1 MKKQYFM
8 KTFLEPSYNIPNIQ
22 NARNIYEFKDGSII
36 QFNRGS
42 FDDYRVTYFPN
53 KQKMNLGHSPKD
65 EDYFL
70 DLIYLKDVVG
80 YEVIWNDFM
89 TLSDMVKDNGLQ
101 HNASPDYSG
110 GTIAYVRIQLNSI
123 VKKYPANI
131 QEETFKLFMTLWA
144 VMISEW
150 YHTYGERPSILKHTP
165 KVIGVYQ
172 VLNNIY
178 SPKDA
183 SEFSKNDK
191 MMDEVLSIECPE
203 FNLSVAKNKK
213 LKAIMGLYQI
223 DYSWLN

>member
-1 MKKQYFM
+1 M
-8 KTFLEPSYNIPNIQ
+8 KTFTETAHNIPNIK
-22 NARNIYEFKDGSII
+22 NPREIYTFTDGSLI

-53 KQKMNLGHSPKD
+53 SQVKNSGYSPKD
-65 EDYFL
+65 EDYFS
-70 DLIYLKDVVG
+70 DLLELKTVVG
-80 YEVIWNDFM
+80 HDIIWNDFM
-89 TLSDMVKDNGLQ
+89 MLSDIVRDNGIR
-101 HNASPDYSG
+101 NSGSPDYSKP
-110 GTIAYVRIQLNSI
+110 TLKHVRYQLNTM
-123 VKKYPANI
+123 VTKYPDEL

-150 YHTYGERPSILKHTP
+150 YHTYGGRPSILKHTP

-183 SEFSKNDK
+183 SEFSKNDT
-191 MMDEVLSIECPE
+191 MMNEVLSKGYPE
-203 FNLSVAKNKK
+203 FDLSILKNKK
-213 LKAIMGLYQI
+213 LKAIMDLYQL

>member
-53 KQKMNLGHSPKD
+53 KQKMNLGYSPKD

-70 DLIYLKDVVG
+70 DLMYLKNVVG
-80 YEVIWNDFM
+80 NEVIWNDFM

-110 GTIAYVRIQLNSI
+110 GTIA
-123 VKKYPANI
+123 
-131 QEETFKLFMTLWA
+131 
-144 VMISEW
+144 
-150 YHTYGERPSILKHTP
+150 ILT
-165 KVIGVYQ
+165 
-172 VLNNIY
+172 
-178 SPKDA
+178 
-183 SEFSKNDK
+183 
-191 MMDEVLSIECPE
+191 
-203 FNLSVAKNKK
+203 
-213 LKAIMGLYQI
+213 AILA
-223 DYSWLN
+223 

>member
-1 MKKQYFM
+1 M
-8 KTFLEPSYNIPNIQ
+8 KTFTETAHNIPNII
-22 NARNIYEFKDGSII
+22 NPRNIYFFTDGSLI

-53 KQKMNLGHSPKD
+53 NQNMNLGYSPKD
-65 EDYFL
+65 EDYFS
-70 DLIYLKDVVG
+70 DLLELRTVVG
-80 YEVIWNDFM
+80 HDIIWGDFM
-89 TLSDMVKDNGLQ
+89 MLSDIVRDNGIR
-101 HNASPDYSG
+101 NSGAPDYSKP
-110 GTIAYVRIQLNSI
+110 TMEDVRYQLNEM
-123 VKKYPANI
+123 VTKYPDEL

-150 YHTYGERPSILKHTP
+150 YHTYGGRPSILKHTP

-191 MMDEVLSIECPE
+191 MMNEVLTIGYPE
-203 FNLSVAKNKK
+203 FDLSIAKNKK
-213 LKAIMGLYQI
+213 LKAIMDLYQL
-223 DYSWLN
+223 DYSWLY

>member
-53 KQKMNLGHSPKD
+53 KQKMNLGYSPKD

-70 DLIYLKDVVG
+70 DLMYLKDVVG

-150 YHTYGERPSILKHTP
+150 YHTYGKRPSILKHTP

-213 LKAIMGLYQI
+213 LKAIMGIYQI

>member
-1 MKKQYFM
+1 M
-8 KTFLEPSYNIPNIQ
+8 KTFTETAHNIPNII
-22 NARNIYEFKDGSII
+22 NPRNIYFFTDGSLI

-53 KQKMNLGHSPKD
+53 NQNMNLGYSPKD
-65 EDYFL
+65 EDYFS
-70 DLIYLKDVVG
+70 DLLELRTVVG
-80 YEVIWNDFM
+80 HDIIWGDFM
-89 TLSDMVKDNGLQ
+89 MLSDIVRDNGIR
-101 HNASPDYSG
+101 NSGAPDYSKP
-110 GTIAYVRIQLNSI
+110 TMEDVRYQLNEM
-123 VKKYPANI
+123 VTKYPDEL

-150 YHTYGERPSILKHTP
+150 YHTYGGRPSILKHTP

-191 MMDEVLSIECPE
+191 MMNEVLTIGYPGFDLSI
-203 FNLSVAKNKK
+203 AKNKK
-213 LKAIMGLYQI
+213 LKAIMDLYQL
-223 DYSWLN
+223 DYSWLY

>member
-53 KQKMNLGHSPKD
+53 KQKMNLGYSPKD

-110 GTIAYVRIQLNSI
+110 STIAYVRIQLNSI

-150 YHTYGERPSILKHTP
+150 YHTYGGRPSILKHTP

>member
-1 MKKQYFM
+1 M
-8 KTFLEPSYNIPNIQ
+8 KTFTETDHNIPNII
-22 NARNIYEFKDGSII
+22 NPRNIYFFTDGSLI

-53 KQKMNLGHSPKD
+53 NQNTNLGYSPKD
-65 EDYFL
+65 EDYFS
-70 DLIYLKDVVG
+70 DLLELRTVVG
-80 YEVIWNDFM
+80 HNIIWGDFM
-89 TLSDMVKDNGLQ
+89 MLSDIVRDNGIR
-101 HNASPDYSG
+101 NSGAPDYSKP
-110 GTIAYVRIQLNSI
+110 TMEDVRYQLNEM
-123 VKKYPANI
+123 VTKYPDEL

-150 YHTYGERPSILKHTP
+150 YHTYGGRPSILKHTP

-191 MMDEVLSIECPE
+191 MMNEVLTIGYTEFDLSI
-203 FNLSVAKNKK
+203 AKNKK
-213 LKAIMGLYQI
+213 LKAIMDLYQL
-223 DYSWLN
+223 DYSWLD

>member
-53 KQKMNLGHSPKD
+53 KQKMNLGYSPKD

-70 DLIYLKDVVG
+70 DLMYLKDVVG

-150 YHTYGERPSILKHTP
+150 YHTYGGRPSILKHTP

>member
-1 MKKQYFM
+1 M
-8 KTFLEPSYNIPNIQ
+8 KTFTETAHNIPNIKKP
-22 NARNIYEFKDGSII
+22 RDIYKFTDGSLI

-53 KQKMNLGHSPKD
+53 SQDKNSGYSPKD
-65 EDYFL
+65 EDYFS
-70 DLIYLKDVVG
+70 DLLELKTVVG
-80 YEVIWNDFM
+80 YDIIWNDFM
-89 TLSDMVKDNGLQ
+89 MLSDIVRDNGIR
-101 HNASPDYSG
+101 NSGSPDYSKP
-110 GTIAYVRIQLNSI
+110 TLKHVRYQLNEM
-123 VKKYPANI
+123 VTKYPDEL

-150 YHTYGERPSILKHTP
+150 YHTYGGRPSILKHTP

-191 MMDEVLSIECPE
+191 MMNEVLTIGYTEFDLSI
-203 FNLSVAKNKK
+203 AKNKK
-213 LKAIMGLYQI
+213 LKAIMDLYQL
-223 DYSWLN
+223 DYSWLD

>member
-1 MKKQYFM
+1 M
-8 KTFLEPSYNIPNIQ
+8 KTFTEAAHNIPNII
-22 NARNIYEFKDGSII
+22 NSRNIYTFTDGSLV

-53 KQKMNLGHSPKD
+53 YQNMNLGYSPKD
-65 EDYFL
+65 EDYFS
-70 DLIYLKDVVG
+70 DLLELRTVVG
-80 YEVIWNDFM
+80 HDIIWGDFM
-89 TLSDMVKDNGLQ
+89 MLSDIVRDNGVR
-101 HNASPDYSG
+101 NSGSPDYSKP
-110 GTIAYVRIQLNSI
+110 TMDDVRYRLNEM
-123 VKKYPANI
+123 VTKYPDEL

-150 YHTYGERPSILKHTP
+150 YHTYGGRPSILKHTP

-191 MMDEVLSIECPE
+191 MMNEVLSIGYPE
-203 FNLSVAKNKK
+203 FDLSIAKNKK
-213 LKAIMGLYQI
+213 LKAIMDLYQL
-223 DYSWLN
+223 DYSWLY

>member
-1 MKKQYFM
+1 M
-8 KTFLEPSYNIPNIQ
+8 KTFTEAAHNIPNII
-22 NARNIYEFKDGSII
+22 NSRNIYTFTDGSLV

-53 KQKMNLGHSPKD
+53 YQNMNLGYSPKD
-65 EDYFL
+65 EDYFS
-70 DLIYLKDVVG
+70 DLLELRTVVG
-80 YEVIWNDFM
+80 HDIIWGDFM
-89 TLSDMVKDNGLQ
+89 MLSDIVRDNGVR
-101 HNASPDYSG
+101 NSGSPDYSKP
-110 GTIAYVRIQLNSI
+110 TMDDVRYRLNEM
-123 VKKYPANI
+123 VTKYPDEL

-150 YHTYGERPSILKHTP
+150 YHTYGGRPSILKHTP

-191 MMDEVLSIECPE
+191 MMNEVLSIGYPE
-203 FNLSVAKNKK
+203 FDLSIAKNKK
-213 LKAIMGLYQI
+213 LKDIMDLYQL
-223 DYSWLN
+223 DYSWLY

>member
-1 MKKQYFM
+1 M
-8 KTFLEPSYNIPNIQ
+8 KTFTEPAHNIPNIK
-22 NARNIYEFKDGSII
+22 NPREIYTFTDGSLI

-53 KQKMNLGHSPKD
+53 SQVKNSGYSPKD
-65 EDYFL
+65 EDYFS
-70 DLIYLKDVVG
+70 DLLELKTVVG
-80 YEVIWNDFM
+80 HDIIWNDFM
-89 TLSDMVKDNGLQ
+89 MLSDIVRDNGIR
-101 HNASPDYSG
+101 NSGSPDYSKP
-110 GTIAYVRIQLNSI
+110 TLKHVRYQLNTM
-123 VKKYPANI
+123 VTKYPDEL

-150 YHTYGERPSILKHTP
+150 YHTYGGRPSILKHTP

-183 SEFSKNDK
+183 SEFSKNDT
-191 MMDEVLSIECPE
+191 MMNEVLSKGYPE
-203 FNLSVAKNKK
+203 FDLSILKNKK
-213 LKAIMGLYQI
+213 LKAIMDLYQL

>member
-1 MKKQYFM
+1 M
-8 KTFLEPSYNIPNIQ
+8 KTFTEAAHNIPNII
-22 NARNIYEFKDGSII
+22 NSRNIYTFTDGSLV

-53 KQKMNLGHSPKD
+53 NQNMNLGYSPKD
-65 EDYFL
+65 EDYFS
-70 DLIYLKDVVG
+70 DLLELRTVVG
-80 YEVIWNDFM
+80 HDIIWGDFM
-89 TLSDMVKDNGLQ
+89 MLSDIVRDNGVR
-101 HNASPDYSG
+101 NSGSPDYSKP
-110 GTIAYVRIQLNSI
+110 TMDDVRYRLNEM
-123 VKKYPANI
+123 VTKYPDEL

-150 YHTYGERPSILKHTP
+150 YHTYGGRPSILKHTP

-191 MMDEVLSIECPE
+191 MMNEVLSIGYPE
-203 FNLSVAKNKK
+203 FDLSIAKNKK
-213 LKAIMGLYQI
+213 LKAIMDLYQL
-223 DYSWLN
+223 DYSWLY

>member
-53 KQKMNLGHSPKD
+53 KQKMNLGYSPKD

-150 YHTYGERPSILKHTP
+150 YHIYGERPSILKHTP

-203 FNLSVAKNKK
+203 FNLSVTKNKK

>member
-53 KQKMNLGHSPKD
+53 KQKMNLGYSPKD

-150 YHTYGERPSILKHTP
+150 YHTYGGRPSILKHTP

>member
-1 MKKQYFM
+1 MKRQYFM

-53 KQKMNLGHSPKD
+53 KQKMNLGYSPKD

-70 DLIYLKDVVG
+70 DLMYLKNVVG
-80 YEVIWNDFM
+80 NEVIWNDFM

-144 VMISEW
+144 VMLSEW
-150 YHTYGERPSILKHTP
+150 YHTYGGQTSFLKHTP
-165 KVIGVYQ
+165 KVIGAYQ

-178 SPKDA
+178 TPKES

-191 MMDEVLSIECPE
+191 MINEVILEHHSNYDLKRPKRE
-203 FNLSVAKNKK
+203 K
-213 LKAIMGLYQI
+213 LKKIMDIYQI
-223 DYSWLN
+223 DYSWL

>member
-1 MKKQYFM
+1 M

-53 KQKMNLGHSPKD
+53 KQKMNLGYSPKD

-70 DLIYLKDVVG
+70 DLMYLKDVVG

-150 YHTYGERPSILKHTP
+150 YHTYGGRPSILKHTP